1 MTSDEGLAI
10 GPGYVFEVPEL
21 ASQYVEAIAPAGS
34 VLGSATGFF
43 VRDAERRPWLV
54 TNRHVVTGRH
64 WETDSVDGYGGVA
77 PSAIRVSVPM
87 AGRFSWTQVLIEL
100 GDEENQPRWREHP
113 ELGRAVDVV
122 ALPMPETEQVDIIE
136 WPLGVGIARHDLT
149 DTLYVIG
156 FPVGFDP
163 VQAVGVFGV
172 WTRASIAWQP
182 RLDWRGLPCFLVDCR
197 SRSGQSGSP
206 AVFYAN
212 RLTSFMGID
221 GHMRTGPAWSL
232 VGIYSGRIHKESDL
246 GIVWKRPALEQIIA
260 SGVIPVAPS
269 VSPLAVDPKSLIP
282 TLSSES

>member
-1 MTSDEGLAI
+1 M
-10 GPGYVFEVPEL
+10 
-21 ASQYVEAIAPAGS
+21 
-34 VLGSATGFF
+34 
-43 VRDAERRPWLV
+43 
-54 TNRHVVTGRH
+54 
-64 WETDSVDGYGGVA
+64 DGYGGVA

-87 AGRFSWTQVLIEL
+87 AARFGSWTQVLIEL
-100 GDEENQPRWREHP
+100 GDEKNQPRWREHP

-122 ALPMPETEQVDIIE
+122 ALPMPETEHIDIIE
-136 WPLGVGIARHDLT
+136 WPLGAGVARLDLT

-163 VQAVGVFGV
+163 VKAVGVFGI

-212 RLTSFMGID
+212 RLVSFMGID
-221 GHMRTGPAWSL
+221 GNMRTGPAWSL
-232 VGIYSGRIHKESDL
+232 AGIYSGRIHKDSDL
-246 GIVWKRPALEQIIA
+246 GIVWKRPALERIIA

-269 VSPLAVDPKSLIP
+269 VSPLTVDPESLIP